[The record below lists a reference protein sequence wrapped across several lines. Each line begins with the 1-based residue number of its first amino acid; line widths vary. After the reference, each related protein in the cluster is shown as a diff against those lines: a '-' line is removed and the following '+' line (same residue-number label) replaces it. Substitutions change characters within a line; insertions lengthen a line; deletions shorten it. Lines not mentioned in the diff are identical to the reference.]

1 VFQRCIHG
9 VISRI
14 IPDMNI
20 HNYTTLCDLSSHE
33 TPLNRPNCPSA
44 NLFKLFVL
52 VFKPNIWRGSRGRD
66 SLKKRKILHQSSWL
80 LQIIGLFCKIA
91 SLLYVYSA
99 KETYDLKEPTSRSHP
114 ICIDRQHICCRR
126 CSEEAHLLRKM
137 RCFALRNLYTYI
149 YIYTYIPIY
158 LYTYIPIY
166 LYTYIGI

>member
-1 VFQRCIHG
+1 MFQRCIHG

-114 ICIDRQHICCRR
+114 ICIDRQHICCGR
-126 CSEEAHLLRKM
+126 CG
-137 RCFALRNLYTYI
+137 ALRCATYI
-149 YIYTYIPIY
+149 PIYLYTYIPIY